1 MLDDDDDDDGD
12 GEDERAERNP
22 VPPIDI
28 ESGVVAGSLA
38 AEVET
43 VEAVTLE
50 PLGKME

>member
-1 MLDDDDDDDGD
+1 MVDDDGD
-12 GEDERAERNP
+12 GEEDRPPSERKP
-22 VPPIDI
+22 PPPIDI

-50 PLGKME
+50 PLGKTE